1 MVLCDSTLAFRDSH
15 TRYEQPGL
23 EPAPVSLSPAVF
35 VRGEPVFR
43 PRRLPL
49 FQMTPSSSV
58 PCRPPMGAGQQP
70 WPTVETQFP
79 PPAASLPISS
89 GHCLSLRMLS
99 HGPIQS
105 SVLGAASY

>member
-1 MVLCDSTLAFRDSH
+1 MVLCDSTLASQGSH

-23 EPAPVSLSPAVF
+23 EPAPVSLFPAVL

-43 PRRLPL
+43 LRSLLL

-58 PCRPPMGAGQQP
+58 PCRPPMGAGQYP

-79 PPAASLPISS
+79 PPVASLPISS
-89 GHCLSLRMLS
+89 GHCLSLRLLP
-99 HGPIQS
+99 HGPI
-105 SVLGAASY
+105 